1 MENTSAQKGQ
11 KKFKPIYVIL
21 PLLLLVGGYF
31 AYAKI
36 THALTYESTDNAQ
49 IESNALPVLSRIAG
63 YTDSVYISDYQEV
76 KAGQVLLTI
85 DDREYTIA
93 VAQAEADLMQAQAD
107 LAAARAGLRNVG
119 ASEQVATA
127 NSDVLKTRLEKA
139 ESDYARDLALFND
152 SSITRR
158 QLEDSRSNV
167 ETSRRQLFAGNTQIN
182 QANVQSSSASAQI
195 TKSRSTYSYP

>member
-1 MENTSAQKGQ
+1 MENTSAQKGR

-21 PLLLLVGGYF
+21 PVVLLIGGY
-31 AYAKI
+31 YAFGKI

-63 YTDSVYISDYQEV
+63 YTDSVFISDYQEV

-107 LAAARAGLRNVG
+107 LASARAGLRNVG

-139 ESDYARDLALFND
+139 ESDYARDLALFKD

-167 ETSRRQLFAGNTQIN
+167 
-182 QANVQSSSASAQI
+182 
-195 TKSRSTYSYP
+195 